1 MYIPKPYFKNVPSMG
16 DLQMD
21 NIFLATDFP
30 VLFTCRNNDR
40 LFLCVCRTIIEE
52 QKWVISEIKSET
64 LNKMIKNQISIY
76 DAFKSGVAS
85 CIVSWNNNDKKK
97 NIALLKALILMI
109 LIYRT
114 KILCLMQIKY
124 FRL

>member
-1 MYIPKPYFKNVPSMG
+1 MYIPKPYFKKVPSMG

-21 NIFLATDFP
+21 KIFLATDFP

-52 QKWVISEIKSET
+52 QKWVVSEIKFET
-64 LNKMIKNQISIY
+64 LNKMINNQISIY

-85 CIVSWNNNDKKK
+85 CIVSWNNNDKKEKYRPIK
-97 NIALLKALILMI
+97 NSDIDDSDLPDKDVMLD
-109 LIYRT
+109 YGT
-114 KILCLMQIKY
+114 SQ
-124 FRL
+124 